1 MPNSNADTAFFGHP
15 RGLSTLFFTEMWERF
30 SYYGLRAI
38 LLLYITA
45 ADGLGFSL
53 AKGSAILAIYASM
66 NYMLSL
72 PGGWLADQFLGL
84 RRAVI
89 IGGLLIAAGN
99 LSMTLAGEAPFYLG
113 LALIIVGTGLLKPNV
128 STIVGTLYSKEDT
141 RRDAGFSIYYM
152 GINVGALLAPLIV
165 GYVAQRINW
174 RYGFAISALFM
185 LIGVIQFILESKHL
199 PQKIYQPVPPGTQL
213 EQESRRRTLRFGG
226 LGALAIVAILAIAQV
241 NPEQIADLLGL
252 GILALVIVVL
262 GYLLF
267 KGSPDANE
275 RRRLAVVCILFLIS
289 TVFWACFEQA
299 ASTLNLFADKN
310 TRNVVF
316 GYEFPSTWYQS
327 LNSIFLIA
335 LAPFFAALW
344 VKLGDRQPS
353 VPAKFALGLVG
364 VGLGFLILVPA
375 ANLIPASPLW
385 LVALYLVH
393 SMGELCLSPVG
404 LSAMTRL
411 APDRMGGFI
420 MGVFFLSISAG
431 NYIAGRVGG
440 LYESLPL
447 GTLFLYVAL
456 IPIAIAALFALVIKP
471 VARMMETPATASNQ

>member
-1 MPNSNADTAFFGHP
+1 MPNSNSDTAFFGHP

-38 LLLYITA
+38 LLLYIT
-45 ADGLGFSL
+45 DPGGLGFSL

-89 IGGLLIAAGN
+89 FGGLLIAAGN
-99 LSMTLAGEAPFYLG
+99 ASLTLAGEGPFYLG
-113 LALIIVGTGLLKPNV
+113 LALIILGTGLLKPNV
-128 STIVGTLYSKEDT
+128 STIVGTLYSKEDS

-152 GINVGALLAPLIV
+152 GINLGALLAPLIV

-174 RYGFAISALFM
+174 RYGFAISGLFM
-185 LIGVIQFILESKHL
+185 LIGVVQFILESKHL
-199 PQKIYQPVPPGTQL
+199 PQKIYHPVPAGTQL
-213 EQESRRRTLRFGG
+213 ELESRRRTLRWGG
-226 LGALAIVAILAIAQV
+226 GAALALVIALAIAQV

-252 GILALVIVVL
+252 GILALVVVVL
-262 GYLLF
+262 SYLFF
-267 KGSPDANE
+267 KGSPDAYE

-310 TRNVVF
+310 TRNVIF

-335 LAPFFAALW
+335 MAPLFAALW

-353 VPAKFALGLVG
+353 VPAKFAFGLVG

-375 ANLIPASPLW
+375 ASLVPASPLW
-385 LVALYLVH
+385 LVALYAVH

-456 IPIAIAALFALVIKP
+456 IPMAIAALFALFVKP
-471 VARMMETPATASNQ
+471 VARMMEQPAPASK